1 MGVTLVSLSLIV
13 PSPPATLVV
22 LTAELSPGERW
33 DLATS
38 HRAIASYK
46 VTFGPRSPPRSSTSC
61 SDSSDVQARR
71 LQRNV
76 AVSQLTI
83 PDEQAMAEAAQKA
96 IEELER
102 TLGFHRN
109 HHDHP
114 LVSSLPPASPRRR
127 VGPHPA

>member
-46 VTFGPRSPPRSSTSC
+46 VTFGASFAASFAASLVHSVFGSCSRERWCATSSPAAEHGSPP
-61 SDSSDVQARR
+61 
-71 LQRNV
+71 
-76 AVSQLTI
+76 
-83 PDEQAMAEAAQKA
+83 
-96 IEELER
+96 
-102 TLGFHRN
+102 
-109 HHDHP
+109 
-114 LVSSLPPASPRRR
+114 
-127 VGPHPA
+127 

>member
-1 MGVTLVSLSLIV
+1 MGMTLVSLSLIV

-22 LTAELSPGERW
+22 KTAELSPGELW

-46 VTFGPRSPPRSSTSC
+46 VTFGPRSSTSC

-71 LQRNV
+71 IQRNV
-76 AVSQLTI
+76 AVSQLTS